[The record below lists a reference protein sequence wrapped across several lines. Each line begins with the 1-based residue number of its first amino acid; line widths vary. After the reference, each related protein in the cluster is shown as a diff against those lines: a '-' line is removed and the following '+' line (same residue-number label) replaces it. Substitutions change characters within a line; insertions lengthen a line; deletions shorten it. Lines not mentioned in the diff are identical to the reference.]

1 MKMFFRER
9 QQITIFVIA
18 AAIIGGFVL
27 IRYLPLQKRIRAAKG
42 TGAARMVVISKG
54 EAEGKQLPVLKEQ
67 KLSLQQAVANFDLNI
82 PAQRALGGFLQRIAD
97 LVNEHNLGG
106 QVVTPGEEIR
116 AGELNC
122 IPLDI
127 QCKGRLAK
135 IFEFYKQLQS
145 LDRLVRV
152 EQVKLENDGDFS
164 GEVTMRT
171 KAVIYYRAEV
181 HKS

>member
-1 MKMFFRER
+1 MFFRER
-9 QQITIFVIA
+9 QQITIFIIA
-18 AAIIGGFVL
+18 AAIISGFVAF
-27 IRYLPLQKRIRAAKG
+27 RYLPLQKRTKAVKAA
-42 TGAARMVVISKG
+42 GAARRLTITKG

-67 KLSLQQAVANFDLNI
+67 KLLLQQEVANFEINI
-82 PAQRALGGFLQRIAD
+82 PTQRALGGFLQRIAD
-97 LVNEHNLGG
+97 LMNEHNLGG

-145 LDRLVRV
+145 LDRLVRI
-152 EQVKLENDGDFS
+152 EQVKLENDSDFS
-164 GEVTMRT
+164 GEVTMHT
-171 KAVIYYRAEV
+171 KAVVYYRAEV

>member
-1 MKMFFRER
+1 MFFRER
-9 QQITIFVIA
+9 QQITIFVTA

-27 IRYLPLQKRIRAAKG
+27 FRYLPLQKRMNAVKDAKAAQMFAI
-42 TGAARMVVISKG
+42 TKG

-67 KLSLQQAVANFDLNI
+67 KLLLQQVTRNYDTSI
-82 PAQRALGGFLQRIAD
+82 PSQRALGEFLQKIAD
-97 LVNEHNLGG
+97 LMNEHDLRG

-135 IFEFYKQLQS
+135 TFEFYKRLQS
-145 LDRLVRV
+145 LNRLVRI
-152 EQVKLENDGDFS
+152 EQVKLENDSDFS

-171 KAVIYYRAEV
+171 KAVVYYRAEAA
-181 HKS
+181 KG

>member
-1 MKMFFRER
+1 MFFRER

-27 IRYLPLQKRIRAAKG
+27 FRYLPLQKRIKAVKG
-42 TGAARMVVISKG
+42 AGAAQMLAITKG
-54 EAEGKQLPVLKEQ
+54 QAESKQLSVLKEQ
-67 KLSLQQAVANFDLNI
+67 KLLLQQVVGNYDINI
-82 PAQRALGGFLQRIAD
+82 PTQRALGGFLQRIAD
-97 LVNEHNLGG
+97 LMNEHNLGG
-106 QVVTPGEEIR
+106 QVVTPREEIR

-135 IFEFYKQLQS
+135 IFGFYKRLQS
-145 LDRLVRV
+145 LDRLVRI
-152 EQVKLENDGDFS
+152 EQVKLENDADFG

-171 KAVIYYRAEV
+171 KAVVYYRAEAA
-181 HKS
+181 KG